1 MILAGDIGGTK
12 TRLALYRPGAAPG
25 GAPDA
30 TPGSVAA
37 PVSFAEKTFPSRE
50 HASLEMIV
58 RIFRREHPDPIE
70 AATFG
75 IAGPVR
81 DGRSE
86 TTNLPWVIETDAL
99 AALLDLPP
107 DRVGLLNDLEAS
119 AWGLGALGPADLL
132 TLAPGSPGARGNSA
146 MIAAGTGLGE
156 AGLFWD
162 GRRHRPFATEGGHA
176 DFAPKSATEDALLAW
191 LRGRYGRVSWER
203 VVSGPGLVNIHAF
216 LRDARKVAAPPWLDE
231 AMRAGDPAAA
241 ISEAALAGR
250 DPVASEALDLF
261 VALYG
266 AEAGDLA
273 LKMMATGGVYVGGG
287 IAPRIA
293 QRLAAGGFV
302 AAFVA
307 KGRMQPLLESMPVH
321 VVRNDRT
328 ALLGAARH
336 ALGD

>member
-12 TRLALYRPGAAPG
+12 TRLALYQPGHP
-25 GAPDA
+25 PVA
-30 TPGSVAA
+30 TV
-37 PVSFAEKTFPSRE
+37 ERTFPSGE
-50 HASLEMIV
+50 HPSLEAIV
-58 RIFRREHPDPIE
+58 TLFRAEQIAPIE
-70 AATFG
+70 AASFG
-75 IAGPVR
+75 VAGPVR

-86 TTNLPWVIETDAL
+86 TTNLPWLIETTTL
-99 AALLDLPP
+99 AALLDLPA

-119 AWGLGALGPADLL
+119 AWGLAALGPADLM
-132 TLAPGSPGARGNSA
+132 TLSPGSPGARGNSA

-176 DFAPKSATEDALLAW
+176 DFAPRTEVEDALAQW

-203 VVSGPGLVNIHAF
+203 VVSGPGLVNLHAF
-216 LRDARKVAAPPWLDE
+216 LCDTRQAPAPAWLAE
-231 AMRAGDPAAA
+231 EMRAGDPAAA
-241 ISEAALAGR
+241 ISNAARDGK

-261 VALYG
+261 VTLYG

-273 LKMMATGGVYVGGG
+273 LKMMATGGLYVGGG

-293 QRLAAGGFV
+293 GRIAAGGFM
-302 AAFVA
+302 AAFMA
-307 KGRMQPLLESMPVH
+307 KGRMRPLMESMPVH
-321 VVRNDRT
+321 VVLNDRT

-336 ALGD
+336 AMRD